1 MTGMASYINRMS
13 GHVTG
18 STRGRWAG
26 FVLKLQRVYNHT
38 TRASAVARLVA
49 GLSVCLS
56 AC

>member
-18 STRGRWAG
+18 STCGRWAG